1 MIKKIL
7 FFFLISILFNF
18 QNIFAKI
25 ENNIVLKVENEIIT
39 NFEIK
44 NKIIATLILANQEIN
59 QSNINKLKKQALD
72 FLIKQKLKKI
82 ELSKYNLKVNQQKI
96 TNYLNSISSNNI
108 NSLKEKFLTS
118 GIDFQLFYEELE
130 IDFLW
135 QKYIYQ
141 VYSNKIEIDEKNI
154 NQELENLLRNQT
166 DVEQLRI
173 SEIEIYLNNDL
184 TDQKKIMNIK
194 EQINKHGFEATA
206 VKYSISSTASN
217 KGELGW
223 LNAKS
228 LNKKIFNLV
237 SKIKVGEVTEP
248 IITSNSA
255 LFLKLNEKKISK
267 VDNLN
272 IDELKVNLIN
282 RKKNEMFNLYSR
294 SLLSNLKNNSLIEYN
309 K

>member
-1 MIKKIL
+1 MTKKIL
-7 FFFLISILFNF
+7 FFFLIIILLNF
-18 QNIFAKI
+18 QNIFAKV

-72 FLIKQKLKKI
+72 YLIKQKLKKI
-82 ELSKYNLKVNQQKI
+82 ELSKYNLKVDQKKI
-96 TNYLNSISSNNI
+96 TSYLNSISLNNI
-108 NSLKEKFLTS
+108 NGLKEKFSNS

-141 VYSNKIEIDEKNI
+141 VYSKKIEIDEKNI
-154 NQELENLLRNQT
+154 NQELENLLKNQT
-166 DVEQLRI
+166 DIEQFRI
-173 SEIEIYLNNDL
+173 SEIEISLNNDL
-184 TDQKKIMNIK
+184 NDQKKIINIQ
-194 EQINKHGFEATA
+194 EQINKYGFETTA

-217 KGELGW
+217 KGDLGW

-237 SKIKVGEVTEP
+237 TKIKVGEVTEP
-248 IITSNSA
+248 LITSNSA
-255 LFLKLNEKKISK
+255 LFLKLNDKKISK
-267 VDNLN
+267 VENVN
-272 IDELKVNLIN
+272 IDELKINLIN

-294 SLLSNLKNNSLIEYN
+294 SLLSKLKNNSLIEYN
-309 K
+309 

>member
-1 MIKKIL
+1 MTKKIL

-18 QNIFAKI
+18 KNIFAKV

-44 NKIIATLILANQEIN
+44 NKIIATLIIANQEIN

-82 ELSKYNLKVNQQKI
+82 ELSKYNLKVDQQKI
-96 TNYLNSISSNNI
+96 TSYLNSISSNNI
-108 NSLKEKFLTS
+108 NGLKEKFSIS

-141 VYSNKIEIDEKNI
+141 VYSKKIEIDEKNI
-154 NQELENLLRNQT
+154 NQELKNLLRNQT
-166 DVEQLRI
+166 DVEQFKI

-184 TDQKKIMNIK
+184 SDQKKIMNIK
-194 EQINKHGFEATA
+194 EQINKYGFEATA
-206 VKYSISSTASN
+206 IKYSISSTASN
-217 KGELGW
+217 KGDLGW

-228 LNKKIFNLV
+228 LNKKIFNLITN
-237 SKIKVGEVTEP
+237 IKVGEVTEP
-248 IITSNSA
+248 LITSNSA
-255 LFLKLNEKKISK
+255 LFLKLNDKKISK
-267 VDNLN
+267 VENVN
-272 IDELKVNLIN
+272 IDELKINLIN

-294 SLLSNLKNNSLIEYN
+294 SLLSKLKNNSLIEY
-309 K
+309 

>member
-1 MIKKIL
+1 MTKKIL
-7 FFFLISILFNF
+7 FFFLISILLNF
-18 QNIFAKI
+18 QNIFAKV

-72 FLIKQKLKKI
+72 YLVKQKLKKI
-82 ELSKYNLKVNQQKI
+82 ELSKYNLKVDQKKI
-96 TNYLNSISSNNI
+96 TSYLNSISLNNI
-108 NSLKEKFLTS
+108 NGLKEKFSNS

-141 VYSNKIEIDEKNI
+141 VYSKKIEIDEKNI
-154 NQELENLLRNQT
+154 NQELENLLKSQT
-166 DVEQLRI
+166 DIEQFRI
-173 SEIEIYLNNDL
+173 SEIEISLNNDL
-184 TDQKKIMNIK
+184 NDQKKIINIQ
-194 EQINKHGFEATA
+194 EQINKYGFETTA

-217 KGELGW
+217 KGDLGW

-237 SKIKVGEVTEP
+237 TKIKVGEVTEP
-248 IITSNSA
+248 LITSNSA
-255 LFLKLNEKKISK
+255 LFLKLNDKKISK
-267 VDNLN
+267 VENIN
-272 IDELKVNLIN
+272 IDELKINLIN
-282 RKKNEMFNLYSR
+282 RKKNELFNLYSR
-294 SLLSNLKNNSLIEYN
+294 SLLSKLKNNSLIEYN
-309 K
+309 

>member
-1 MIKKIL
+1 MTKKIL

-18 QNIFAKI
+18 KNIFAKV

-59 QSNINKLKKQALD
+59 QPNINKLKKQALD

-82 ELSKYNLKVNQQKI
+82 ELSKYNLKVDQQKI
-96 TNYLNSISSNNI
+96 TSYLNSISSNNI
-108 NSLKEKFLTS
+108 NGLKEKFLIS

-141 VYSNKIEIDEKNI
+141 VYSKKIEIDEKNI
-154 NQELENLLRNQT
+154 NQELKNLLRNQT
-166 DVEQLRI
+166 DVKQFRI

-184 TDQKKIMNIK
+184 SDQKKIMNIK
-194 EQINKHGFEATA
+194 EQINKYGFEATA
-206 VKYSISSTASN
+206 IKYSISSTASN
-217 KGELGW
+217 KGDLGW

-228 LNKKIFNLV
+228 LNKKIFNLITN
-237 SKIKVGEVTEP
+237 IKVGEVTEP
-248 IITSNSA
+248 LITSNSA
-255 LFLKLNEKKISK
+255 LFLKLNDKKISK
-267 VDNLN
+267 VENVN
-272 IDELKVNLIN
+272 IDELKINLIN

-294 SLLSNLKNNSLIEYN
+294 SLLSKLKNNSLIEYN
-309 K
+309 

>member
-18 QNIFAKI
+18 QNIFAKV

-72 FLIKQKLKKI
+72 YLIKQKLKKI
-82 ELSKYNLKVNQQKI
+82 ELSKYNLKVDQKKI
-96 TNYLNSISSNNI
+96 TSYLNSISLNNI
-108 NSLKEKFLTS
+108 NGLKEKFSNS

-141 VYSNKIEIDEKNI
+141 VYSKKIEIDEKNI
-154 NQELENLLRNQT
+154 NQELENLLQNQT
-166 DVEQLRI
+166 DIEQFRI
-173 SEIEIYLNNDL
+173 SEIEISLNNDL
-184 TDQKKIMNIK
+184 NDQKKIINIQ
-194 EQINKHGFEATA
+194 EQINKYGFETTA

-217 KGELGW
+217 KGDLGW

-255 LFLKLNEKKISK
+255 LFLKLNDKKISK
-267 VDNLN
+267 VENIN
-272 IDELKVNLIN
+272 IDELKINLIN
-282 RKKNEMFNLYSR
+282 RKKNELFNLYSR
-294 SLLSNLKNNSLIEYN
+294 SLLSKLKNNSLIEYN
-309 K
+309 

>member
-7 FFFLISILFNF
+7 FFFLISILLNF

-118 GIDFQLFYEELE
+118 GIDFQLFYKELE

-282 RKKNEMFNLYSR
+282 RKKNEIFNLYSR
-294 SLLSNLKNNSLIEYN
+294 SLLSKLKNNSLIEYN
-309 K
+309 

>member
-1 MIKKIL
+1 MTKKIL
-7 FFFLISILFNF
+7 FFFLIIILLNF
-18 QNIFAKI
+18 QNIFAKV

-72 FLIKQKLKKI
+72 YLIKQKLKKI
-82 ELSKYNLKVNQQKI
+82 ELSKYNLKVDQKKI
-96 TNYLNSISSNNI
+96 TSYLNSISLNNI
-108 NSLKEKFLTS
+108 DGLKEKFSNS

-141 VYSNKIEIDEKNI
+141 VYSKKIEIDEKNI
-154 NQELENLLRNQT
+154 NQELENLLKSQT
-166 DVEQLRI
+166 DIEQFRI
-173 SEIEIYLNNDL
+173 SEIEISLNNDL
-184 TDQKKIMNIK
+184 NDQKKIINIQ
-194 EQINKHGFEATA
+194 EQINKYGFETTA

-217 KGELGW
+217 KGDLGW

-237 SKIKVGEVTEP
+237 TKIKVGEVTEP
-248 IITSNSA
+248 LITSNSA
-255 LFLKLNEKKISK
+255 LFLKLNDKKISK
-267 VDNLN
+267 VENVN
-272 IDELKVNLIN
+272 IDELKINLIN

-294 SLLSNLKNNSLIEYN
+294 SLLSKLKNNSLIEYN
-309 K
+309 

>member
-1 MIKKIL
+1 MIKRIL
-7 FFFLISILFNF
+7 FFILISILFNF

-82 ELSKYNLKVNQQKI
+82 ELSKYNLKVDQQKI
-96 TNYLNSISSNNI
+96 TNYLNSISSNNV
-108 NSLKEKFLTS
+108 NSLKDKFLNN
-118 GIDFQLFYEELE
+118 GIDFQLFYKELE

-141 VYSNKIEIDEKNI
+141 VYSKKIEIDEKNI
-154 NQELENLLRNQT
+154 NQELKNLLKNQT
-166 DVEQLRI
+166 DVEQFRI

-194 EQINKHGFEATA
+194 EQIDKYGFEATA
-206 VKYSISSTASN
+206 IKYSKSSTASN
-217 KGELGW
+217 KGDLGW

-237 SKIKVGEVTEP
+237 TNIKVGEVTEP
-248 IITSNSA
+248 LITSNSA
-255 LFLKLNEKKISK
+255 LFLKLNDKKISK
-267 VDNLN
+267 VENVN
-272 IDELKVNLIN
+272 IDELKINLIN

-294 SLLSNLKNNSLIEYN
+294 SLLSKLKNNSLIEYN
-309 K
+309 